1 MLIHHYVW
9 IGFYK
14 LNLTSISLGGC
25 CAWTN
30 AEKLKRIA
38 ATKFLNATIYST
50 TQGDPTLQNN
60 NTWVWRG
67 LFHNMSLLNVNHLS
81 FTSCFLASHRPIPIA
96 SHWAARE
103 HHSCWASL
111 AAHHLL
117 AGRAELDL
125 LVFETWHPQCPVN
138 GSPGSSNGGTI
149 FLTIFLTI
157 FWGYIP
163 KNIAQKHRPLLY
175 GIGTSNR
182 SRFLLAIDPEPPW
195 DELWVWPMVTHGDST
210 WGGEWRV
217 AGWWGANDSFGI
229 RPLFEEKN
237 QGAGILRWYGM
248 AGLGMKVDVE
258 QTWANTNR
266 LVGKID
272 GSHRTL
278 QCAWN
283 QYWRW
288 VGHVT

>member
-30 AEKLKRIA
+30 EEKLKRIA

-50 TQGDPTLQNN
+50 TQGDPTLPNN

-67 LFHNMSLLNVNHLS
+67 LFHKMSLLNVNHLS
-81 FTSCFLASHRPIPIA
+81 FTSCFLASHRPIPSA
-96 SHWAARE
+96 SHWVARE

-125 LVFETWHPQCPVN
+125 LVFETWHPQCPIN
-138 GSPGSSNGGTI
+138 GRSPGSSNGGTI
-149 FLTIFLTI
+149 YVPY
-157 FWGYIP
+157 FWPYFRGISPY
-163 KNIAQKHRPLLY
+163 IAQKHRPLLY

-217 AGWWGANDSFGI
+217 VVVVSGRQPA
-229 RPLFEEKN
+229 P
-237 QGAGILRWYGM
+237 
-248 AGLGMKVDVE
+248 
-258 QTWANTNR
+258 
-266 LVGKID
+266 
-272 GSHRTL
+272 HRSEVVKTP
-278 QCAWN
+278 
-283 QYWRW
+283 
-288 VGHVT
+288 